1 METILVPFDGSGSA
15 LRALRFAATRCRRGG
30 ACKLHVLHVE
40 EPIEG
45 RVRAYLSKPE
55 LEAIEYSAGERV
67 LRPAR
72 DVLDGESVPYECCV
86 RIGIIAET
94 IAAYADEKKCDAIV
108 MGTRGMGAIANL
120 VLGSVATKVIHI
132 ADVPVT
138 LVK

>member
-1 METILVPFDGSGSA
+1 MERILVPFDGSGSA
-15 LRALRFAATRCRRGG
+15 LRAVRFAAARCRGDR
-30 ACKLHVLHVE
+30 CELHVLHVE

-55 LEAIEYSAGERV
+55 LETIEYSAGERI
-67 LRPAR
+67 LRRAR
-72 DVLDGESVPYECCV
+72 EALEGEGVPYECCV
-86 RIGIIAET
+86 RIGMIAET
-94 IAAYADEKKCDAIV
+94 IAAYAEEKKCDAIV

-132 ADVPVT
+132 AGVPVT